1 MINLIYKIC
10 PASIRNK
17 AKNRGSFEG
26 SGIDLIDG
34 YIHFSTAEQVAQTA
48 ARHFTGQRDLVLVTA
63 DATHLSI
70 TWEPARDGDLFP
82 HLYDTLPMTAI
93 IRVIGIPVDDNNQ
106 HAFPPEIPIYP

>member
-1 MINLIYKIC
+1 MVNLIYKIC
-10 PASIRNK
+10 PASIWNK
-17 AKNRGSFEG
+17 ARTRGIFEG

-48 ARHFTGQRDLVLVTA
+48 ALHFTGQRDLVLVTV

-93 IRVIGIPVDDNNQ
+93 IRVIDIPVDDNNQ

>member
-1 MINLIYKIC
+1 MVNLIYKIC
-10 PASIRNK
+10 PASIWNK
-17 AKNRGSFEG
+17 ARRRGIFEG

-34 YIHFSTAEQVAQTA
+34 YIHFSTAEQVAKTA

-93 IRVIGIPVDDNNQ
+93 IRVIDIPVHANNQ
-106 HAFPPEIPIYP
+106 HVFPIEIPIYP

>member
-1 MINLIYKIC
+1 MVNLIYKIC
-10 PASIRNK
+10 PASIWNK
-17 AKNRGSFEG
+17 ARTRGIFEG

-34 YIHFSTAEQVAQTA
+34 YIHFSTADQVAQTA

-82 HLYDTLPMTAI
+82 HLYDTLPMLSLI
-93 IRVIGIPVDDNNQ
+93 HI
-106 HAFPPEIPIYP
+106 

>member
-1 MINLIYKIC
+1 MVNLIYKIC
-10 PASIRNK
+10 PASIWNK
-17 AKNRGSFEG
+17 ARTRGIFEG

-34 YIHFSTAEQVAQTA
+34 YIHFSTAALVGQTS
-48 ARHFTGQRDLVLVTA
+48 ARHITGQRDLGLGSA
-63 DATHLSI
+63 EATHLSI

-93 IRVIGIPVDDNNQ
+93 IRVIDIPVDDNNQ